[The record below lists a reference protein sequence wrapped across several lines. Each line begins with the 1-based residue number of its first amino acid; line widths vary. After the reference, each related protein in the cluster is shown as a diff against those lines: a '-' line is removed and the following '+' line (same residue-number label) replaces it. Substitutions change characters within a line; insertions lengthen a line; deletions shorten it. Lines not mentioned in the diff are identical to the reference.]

1 MAVKWQQNYQVYR
14 KYIQSIA
21 TLYQERS
28 DLRAFTEILLSVFT
42 ITIFTLFAIRPTLVT
57 IAGLNSDIRTKNE
70 TIAQLDQKIESLVAA
85 QALYEENR
93 TSIALLSSAVPS
105 APEPETTIRQVES
118 IASQTGLQL
127 SGLTVGTVDLTKTSM
142 QELETVPFSVSGTG
156 GYRAML
162 TFLQQVEKMRRPFA
176 ESQMTMALSG
186 DSSDLNQLTLTI
198 KGVLPFLRI
207 ANE

>member
-1 MAVKWQQNYQVYR
+1 MAVKWQQNYQIYR
-14 KYIQSIA
+14 KYIQSIS

-28 DLRAFTEILLSVFT
+28 DLRAFTEILLSVLA
-42 ITIFTLFAIRPTLVT
+42 ITMFTLFAIRPTLVT

-70 TIAQLDQKIESLVAA
+70 TIAQLDRKIESLVAA
-85 QALYEENR
+85 QALYEEKKA
-93 TSIALLSSAVPS
+93 TIALLDSAIPTV
-105 APEPETTIRQVES
+105 PEPEITIRQVES

-127 SGLTVGTVDLTKTSM
+127 SGLTVGSVDLTKTTV
-142 QELETVPFSVSGTG
+142 QDLETVPFSISGTG
-156 GYRAML
+156 GYRAMFA
-162 TFLQQVEKMRRPFA
+162 FLQQIEKMRRPLA

-186 DSSDLNQLTLTI
+186 DNTDLNQLTLTI

>member
-28 DLRAFTEILLSVFT
+28 DLRAFTEILLSVLT
-42 ITIFTLFAIRPTLVT
+42 ITMFTLFAIRPTLVT
-57 IAGLNSDIRTKNE
+57 IAGLNTDIRTKNE

-85 QALYEENR
+85 QALYEEKR
-93 TSIALLSSAVPS
+93 TTIALLASAIPS
-105 APEPETTIRQVES
+105 LPEPEVAIRQIES

-127 SGLTVGTVDLTKTSM
+127 SGIAVGTVDLTKAAS
-142 QELETVPFSVSGTG
+142 EETETLPFTITGTG
-156 GYRAML
+156 GYRQML
-162 TFLQQVEKMRRPFA
+162 SFLLQVEKMRRPLA
-176 ESQMTMALSG
+176 QSQMTMALSG

-198 KGVLPFLRI
+198 KGVLPFLRT
-207 ANE
+207 NE